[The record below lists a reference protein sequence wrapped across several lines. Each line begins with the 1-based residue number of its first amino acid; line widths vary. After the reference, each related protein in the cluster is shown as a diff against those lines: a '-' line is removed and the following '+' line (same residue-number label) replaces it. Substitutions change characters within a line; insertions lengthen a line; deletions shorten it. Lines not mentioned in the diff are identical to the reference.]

1 MDTSY
6 KKVGTSNEA
15 LYVNNRGNYMSKV
28 LEDKFLLTVI
38 VAFCLIS
45 FQFSSV
51 EVSAELNDDI
61 VVITVDST
69 NLKFSPNEVT
79 INEGQ
84 TVRFFWSGEF
94 LDHNAVAINGIFNSG
109 EPEKEVDYSFTFDK
123 GTNDTYNF
131 ICEPHEL
138 LEMVGTITVTHLMMT
153 TLLDLIQQVRLVLIK
168 MICLHQVL

>member
-1 MDTSY
+1 MN
-6 KKVGTSNEA
+6 KA
-15 LYVNNRGNYMSKV
+15 
-28 LEDKFLLTVI
+28 LEDRFLLTLI
-38 VAFCLIS
+38 VAFCLLS

-51 EVSAELNDDI
+51 EVSAELDDDV

-123 GTNDTYNF
+123 GTNEIAKIVSMNTKHKKLVSVAGGGDTISALNNAEVTNDFTYVSTAGGAF
-131 ICEPHEL
+131 LEWLEGKEL
-138 LEMVGTITVTHLMMT
+138 PGISALHN
-153 TLLDLIQQVRLVLIK
+153 QRLKI
-168 MICLHQVL
+168 